1 MLTRPLILML
11 CAAISCSAVEVQV
24 IANKDL
30 SVATL
35 VSDDLSDFYL
45 GKRKKLPG
53 GTNVVVFT
61 NGDRDE
67 TERFLDKYL
76 DQTPAS
82 FSASWKR
89 MIFTGR
95 GIPPTEAK
103 DDQEMIDLIK
113 KTPGGIGYVAI
124 GTAVDGVM
132 VLTISK

>member
-1 MLTRPLILML
+1 MLLRPFVIML
-11 CAAISCSAVEVQV
+11 CAAVSCSAVEVQV
-24 IANKDL
+24 IANKEL
-30 SVATL
+30 SISSLDA
-35 VSDDLSDFYL
+35 SDLSDFYL

-53 GTNVVVFT
+53 GVNATVFT
-61 NGDRDE
+61 NADRDE

-76 DQTPAS
+76 DETPAS

-113 KTPGGIGYVAI
+113 KTPGGIGYVSVGA
-124 GTAVDGVM
+124 AVDGVM
-132 VLTISK
+132 VLPVSK